1 MTGYMKTIP
10 TSPAIDG
17 DYGVYALDCEMVSL
31 NYSVFRW
38 TQIKMQ
44 YIF

>member
-31 NYSVFRW
+31 NYSVFR
-38 TQIKMQ
+38 
-44 YIF
+44 